1 MDFVFGVQIVIF
13 HKKLKWISPKTCSDC
28 KKVPGMLDSTSTVC
42 MYILVSMQQ
51 QFLLLHPRTTTHE
64 LITFLIRDERERERG
79 SFLIDVS
86 GPTTSRI
93 SDGCDV
99 SLTNFQNAML
109 CTKANKYGLFRIRH
123 FFGEKSCESF
133 NKVAMS
139 DWQGTMYNS
148 QQNY

>member
-1 MDFVFGVQIVIF
+1 MIPERCQNGKFFIVSHSNPVTVLELFMGVTNGFCVWSTKQKRVHIVIF

-99 SLTNFQNAML
+99 SQTNF
-109 CTKANKYGLFRIRH
+109 
-123 FFGEKSCESF
+123 
-133 NKVAMS
+133 
-139 DWQGTMYNS
+139 
-148 QQNY
+148 